1 MSAVSK
7 PRRLATLVVGTFVA
21 GYLAICAALF
31 VFQSELSYPT
41 DGYEVAVSDGSRR
54 ITVPNGT
61 FFHWRAVRGGGR
73 VVVHFHSNG
82 DQVSYLSS
90 LAQEYAR
97 VGVSFAAVEYP
108 GYPGASGHPS
118 EASIIAA
125 AEAALV
131 HLTGELQIDRSRI
144 VISGQSFGTG
154 VALEM
159 AARGWGSQLVL
170 VSPYTSW
177 PDVVGHA
184 MPWLPTGL
192 LIRDRFD
199 ASLTTPRV
207 KVPTLVIHG
216 TRDTI
221 VPFSQGQAIAA
232 AIPNAQLLT
241 VTGGHHHD
249 VLEWGTSL
257 RQMLQFVA
265 R

>member
-1 MSAVSK
+1 VIAATQV
-7 PRRLATLVVGTFVA
+7 RRLATLAIGTFVA

-31 VFQSELSYPT
+31 FFQTELSFPT
-41 DGYEVAVSDGSRR
+41 DGAEVAVADGSER

-61 FFHWRAVRGGGR
+61 FFHWRPVRGGGR

-90 LAQEYAR
+90 LAQQYAR

-108 GYPGASGHPS
+108 GYPGASGQPS

-131 HLTGELQIDRSRI
+131 HLTGALQIDRSRI

-177 PDVVGHA
+177 PEVVGHA

-207 KVPTLVIHG
+207 TVPTLVIHG
-216 TRDTI
+216 TRDSI
-221 VPFSQGQAIAA
+221 VPFSHGQAIAA
-232 AIPNAQLLT
+232 AIPGAQLLA
-241 VTGGHHHD
+241 VIGGHHHD

-257 RQMLQFVA
+257 SQMLQFVA